1 MEFLKFLE
9 KIRLPFFD
17 KFFSLITNIGGET
30 VFMVLAITVFWCF
43 SKKYGYYILSV
54 GFFGTVI
61 NQFLKL
67 AFRIPRPWVKDPD
80 FTIVES
86 ARADAT
92 GYSFPSGHTQNS
104 VGTFGSIA
112 YVTDKKWLRYVSI
125 ALIVLVP
132 FSRMY
137 LGVHTP
143 LDVCV
148 SFVIAALLVFAVR
161 PLIEKGDKNP
171 KLMYMI
177 FCAMFVLS
185 AALVMYTELFP
196 FPADTDVENLA
207 SGIKNA
213 YTLLGVTAGIL
224 IAFPIE
230 KKCINFDVS
239 GKWYVQIIKT
249 VVGLLLLLGIRTVLK
264 APLNFIFGGHAVL
277 NSVRYAVMIIF
288 AVDVWPLTFNL
299 IKKFFNKEV

>member
-17 KFFSLITNIGGET
+17 KFFSLITNIGGEI
-30 VFMVLAITVFWCF
+30 VFMVLSITVFWCF

-230 KKCINFDVS
+230 KKYINFDVS

-264 APLNFIFGGHAVL
+264 APLNFIFGGHAVS

-299 IKKFFNKEV
+299 IKNFFNKEV